1 MFILSSL
8 VLSYRRRSPPRWASR
23 ALLRD
28 DVVCLKH
35 SEDIRPAVIVEYAS
49 PFCGERLIQRLKHA
63 DFQVV
68 ISDARR
74 HREARVAGLVY
85 QAFVLGQDLQRVTSS
100 HRPTPPQRY
109 NLAALSLR
117 AIRMP
122 QTHPRAL
129 AQNPRRSRAGWR
141 LAA

>member
-1 MFILSSL
+1 MFILSSP
-8 VLSYRRRSPPRWASR
+8 VLSNPRRSPPRWASR

-28 DVVCLKH
+28 DVVCFQRAG
-35 SEDIRPAVIVEYAS
+35 DICPAVIVEYAS

-68 ISDARR
+68 ISDVRR

-100 HRPTPPQRY
+100 HRATPPQRY
-109 NLAALSLR
+109 NLAALLLR
-117 AIRMP
+117 
-122 QTHPRAL
+122 
-129 AQNPRRSRAGWR
+129 
-141 LAA
+141 